1 MAGEPSMSTLTTLR
15 FMVIAGTAALVLA
28 GCGSSNPFRDR
39 SDLVATP
46 SACTAKRFD
55 IYFGEGQA
63 QLTDSALQAI
73 RLTADQLRDCVIRK
87 VQVIGLAS
95 STGSSS
101 ANQTLSERR
110 AVAVTEALEAEGWPL
125 PAFEIAVAGDTGA
138 TTADGRAEPL
148 RRRTEVLVDAA
159 PRR

>member
-1 MAGEPSMSTLTTLR
+1 VLTGCESAGL
-15 FMVIAGTAALVLA
+15 
-28 GCGSSNPFRDR
+28 FRDR

-46 SACTAKRFD
+46 TTCTAKRFD

-63 QLTDSALQAI
+63 QLTDPALQAI
-73 RLTADQLRDCVIRK
+73 RLTADQLKDCDIRK

-95 STGSSS
+95 ATGSSS

-110 AVAVTEALEAEGWPL
+110 AIAVTEALEAAGWPL
-125 PAFEIAVAGDTGA
+125 PAFEIAVEGDTGA
-138 TTADGRAEPL
+138 VTADGRAEPL
-148 RRRTEVLVDAA
+148 RRRTEVVVDAA

>member
-1 MAGEPSMSTLTTLR
+1 M
-15 FMVIAGTAALVLA
+15 
-28 GCGSSNPFRDR
+28 
-39 SDLVATP
+39 
-46 SACTAKRFD
+46 
-55 IYFGEGQA
+55 
-63 QLTDSALQAI
+63 
-73 RLTADQLRDCVIRK
+73 RLTADQLKDCDIRK
-87 VQVIGLAS
+87 VQGIGLAAA
-95 STGSSS
+95 TGSSA

-148 RRRTEVLVDAA
+148 RRRTEVLGDAA

>member
-1 MAGEPSMSTLTTLR
+1 MSSMSTLR
-15 FMVIAGTAALVLA
+15 FMALAGAAALVLTGCESA
-28 GCGSSNPFRDR
+28 GLFRDR

-46 SACTAKRFD
+46 TTCTAKRFD

-63 QLTDSALQAI
+63 QLTDPALQAI
-73 RLTADQLRDCVIRK
+73 RLTADQLKDCDIRK

-95 STGSSS
+95 ATGSSS

-110 AVAVTEALEAEGWPL
+110 AIAVTEALEAAGWPL
-125 PAFEIAVAGDTGA
+125 PAFEIAVEGDTGA
-138 TTADGRAEPL
+138 VTADGRAEPL
-148 RRRTEVLVDAA
+148 RRRTEVVVDAA

>member
-1 MAGEPSMSTLTTLR
+1 MSSMSTLR
-15 FMVIAGTAALVLA
+15 FLGVAGAAALVLP
-28 GCGSSNPFRDR
+28 GCEGSGIFRDR

-46 SACTAKRFD
+46 TVCSAKRFD

-63 QLTDSALQAI
+63 QLTDAAWQAI
-73 RLTADQLRDCVIRK
+73 RMTADQLRDCDIRK

-95 STGSSS
+95 ATGSSS

-125 PAFEIAVAGDTGA
+125 PAFQIAVEGDTGA
-138 TTADGRAEPL
+138 VNADGTAEPL
-148 RRRTEVLVDAA
+148 RRRTEVIVDAA
-159 PRR
+159 PR

>member
-1 MAGEPSMSTLTTLR
+1 MSSMSTLR
-15 FMVIAGTAALVLA
+15 FMAVAGAAALVLT
-28 GCGSSNPFRDR
+28 GCESASLFRDR

-46 SACTAKRFD
+46 TTCTAKRFD

-63 QLTDSALQAI
+63 QLTDPALQAI
-73 RLTADQLRDCVIRK
+73 RLTADQLKDCDIRK

-95 STGSSS
+95 ATGSSS

-110 AVAVTEALEAEGWPL
+110 AIAVTEALEAAGWPL
-125 PAFEIAVAGDTGA
+125 PAFEIAVEGDTGA
-138 TTADGRAEPL
+138 VTADGRAEPL
-148 RRRTEVLVDAA
+148 RRRTEVVVDAA